1 MKTLQCLLAFC
12 TLFVSLSNAQ
22 DAKYS
27 FKETYNVTS
36 NAQLMVS
43 TSDGNVDLV
52 TSPGSEMEVFFIA
65 KRNNSVLQINR
76 EALEKEVILEVI
88 HDHNAVKITV
98 KHRDKNSVDL
108 FRDDIDVSFEIHVPE
123 KTACNLNT
131 SDGNI
136 SMAGLTGDQQLKTS
150 DGNIRIV
157 DVTGNIIGKTS
168 DGDISMKAVKGSV
181 EVSTSDGNIEL
192 SNITGDVQSSTSD
205 GNIMIS
211 NVEGNTSSKTS
222 DGHITFKELSG
233 SFAGITSDGNIR
245 GNFLQLKKQLTVRTG
260 DGNINITIPGN
271 LGLDLDIKGES
282 LDVPLNNFSGRSDE
296 DSIQGKTNGGGI
308 PVNLSTSDGRIVLA
322 YQ

>member
-88 HDHNAVKITV
+88 HDHNTVKITV

-233 SFAGITSDGNIR
+233 S
-245 GNFLQLKKQLTVRTG
+245 
-260 DGNINITIPGN
+260 
-271 LGLDLDIKGES
+271 
-282 LDVPLNNFSGRSDE
+282 
-296 DSIQGKTNGGGI
+296 
-308 PVNLSTSDGRIVLA
+308 LA